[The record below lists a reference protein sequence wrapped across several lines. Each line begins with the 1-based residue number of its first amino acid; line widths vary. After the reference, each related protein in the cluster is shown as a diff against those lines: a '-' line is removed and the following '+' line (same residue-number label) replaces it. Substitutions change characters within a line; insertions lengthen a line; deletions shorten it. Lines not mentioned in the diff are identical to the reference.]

1 MSNEFDHE
9 NREPPRTAFSVKGLR
24 PDVADELARLAR
36 ANGMSVAALIRETL
50 TALTQAISQN
60 THLAELTDSSEALRA
75 ISSSRSTRSYA
86 PLGGVT
92 PAAIASR
99 LHHAHAVVA
108 RRMATTLAL
117 QSELPGKLNS
127 SYRVPDLGSASAAS
141 GLGGTG
147 DMSRRAG
154 SLGPFSGEE

>member
-1 MSNEFDHE
+1 MSIEFDHAK
-9 NREPPRTAFSVKGLR
+9 RETPRTAFSVKGLR

-60 THLAELTDSSEALRA
+60 THLAELADLSEAPRA

-86 PLGGVT
+86 PRGGVT
-92 PAAIASR
+92 PTVIASR

-108 RRMATTLAL
+108 RRVAVTLAL
-117 QSELPGKLNS
+117 QSELPWKVNG
-127 SYRVPDLGSASAAS
+127 SYRAPD
-141 GLGGTG
+141 LGGTG
-147 DMSRRAG
+147 AASGMGGAG
-154 SLGPFSGEE
+154 DVSQRGDGLGPTRRET